1 MTSPPDITETWAR
14 RVLWTLTVLAIAYT
28 TFFIAMTYPSARR
41 ERPLTWRRLKNCVLA
56 VDNYAYQNGT
66 TPSDAR
72 GPEYALYA
80 LNEANHQLPAEMFS
94 TEYDPT
100 PATWDADEG
109 KLVSGDIAYAN
120 VATSD
125 RRVVILVAPASG
137 ESSVHYLATLDL
149 FIIGVSAKDVA
160 DPLAFL
166 GTYYLFDFDLYL
178 AAEAYEQLHSLPEGE
193 FLHCARSG
201 DRITTAFYDWG
212 TVAYQYNSDGRLCG
226 RQILPTN
233 GASRTQRITTDGN
246 GIVVEIDEVDSEVL
260 PPEEIPE
267 PAT

>member
-1 MTSPPDITETWAR
+1 MI
-14 RVLWTLTVLAIAYT
+14 
-28 TFFIAMTYPSARR
+28 
-41 ERPLTWRRLKNCVLA
+41 A
-56 VDNYAYQNGT
+56 VDNYVHGNGT

-94 TEYDPT
+94 TEHDPT
-100 PATWDADEG
+100 PATWDDGDG

-125 RRVVILVAPASG
+125 GRVVILVAPASG
-137 ESSVHYLATLDL
+137 ESSVQYLATLDL

-166 GTYYLFDFDLYL
+166 GTYYLFDFDLCVT
-178 AAEAYEQLHSLPEGE
+178 AEADGQFHSLPAGE
-193 FLHCARSG
+193 ILQYARSG

-260 PPEEIPE
+260 TPEEIPE
-267 PAT
+267 AAT